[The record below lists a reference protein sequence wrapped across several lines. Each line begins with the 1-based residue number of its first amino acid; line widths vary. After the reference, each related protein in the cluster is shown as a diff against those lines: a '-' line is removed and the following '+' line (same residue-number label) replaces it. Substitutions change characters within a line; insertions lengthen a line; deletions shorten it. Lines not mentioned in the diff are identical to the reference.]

1 MKKNTT
7 KKSIIVLSGMAIFL
21 VLFMLLVIVNPG
33 NIGARFWGKTADQ
46 NQIAINI
53 GDVFSGFDLITYN
66 GTTVQELPV
75 GKVTVVTY
83 LSEKTYCC
91 DDIIKDFNHFCD
103 VCGNATNQSVIW
115 IEDIPKSLIE
125 KYQIK
130 SDVNYSLY
138 EKRLFTLRCVLKD
151 SRRGNGVIRKGYTV
165 FPCFKPHLQGFC
177 SFHSL
182 LQSVPFHREL
192 LLSRPHGS
200 ELQSEH
206 AFFRLYL
213 SRC

>member
-1 MKKNTT
+1 
-7 KKSIIVLSGMAIFL
+7 MAIFL

-75 GKVTVVTY
+75 GKVTVATY

-138 EKRLFTLRCVLKD
+138 EKRLFTQAPTFFVLDETNKVVLKGAD
-151 SRRGNGVIRKGYTV
+151 RFEVIEKLIELGIV
-165 FPCFKPHLQGFC
+165 EE
-177 SFHSL
+177 
-182 LQSVPFHREL
+182 SVRDEFSKLNEN
-192 LLSRPHGS
+192 
-200 ELQSEH
+200 
-206 AFFRLYL
+206 
-213 SRC
+213 

>member
-1 MKKNTT
+1 MKKNAT

-33 NIGARFWGKTADQ
+33 NIGALFWGKTADQ
-46 NQIAINI
+46 NQIAINT

-91 DDIIKDFNHFCD
+91 DDIMKDFNHFCD

-138 EKRLFTLRCVLKD
+138 EKRLFTQAPTFFVLDETNKVVLKGAD
-151 SRRGNGVIRKGYTV
+151 RLDVIEKLIELGIV
-165 FPCFKPHLQGFC
+165 DE
-177 SFHSL
+177 
-182 LQSVPFHREL
+182 SVRDEFSKRNDN
-192 LLSRPHGS
+192 
-200 ELQSEH
+200 
-206 AFFRLYL
+206 
-213 SRC
+213 

>member
-1 MKKNTT
+1 MKKNAT
-7 KKSIIVLSGMAIFL
+7 KKSIIILSGMAIFL
-21 VLFMLLVIVNPG
+21 LLFMLLVIINPC
-33 NIGARFWGKTADQ
+33 NIGALFLGKTADQ
-46 NQIAINI
+46 NQIAINT

-91 DDIIKDFNHFCD
+91 DDITKDFNRFCD

-138 EKRLFTLRCVLKD
+138 EKRLFTQAPTFFVLDETNKVVLKGAD
-151 SRRGNGVIRKGYTV
+151 RLDVIEK
-165 FPCFKPHLQGFC
+165 LI
-177 SFHSL
+177 
-182 LQSVPFHREL
+182 EL
-192 LLSRPHGS
+192 GIVDENVRYEFSNRNDN
-200 ELQSEH
+200 
-206 AFFRLYL
+206 
-213 SRC
+213 